1 MEPYRLKI
9 KALET
14 ANAEQDRLKAKGKK
28 IVFTNGCFD
37 LLHPGHA
44 RYLSAAKKLGDHLIV
59 AVNSDRSV
67 KAIKG
72 PQRPI
77 FPEEA
82 RAELVAALSFVDTV
96 IIFDEDDPLRV
107 IECLLPNVLVKGE
120 DWSEAEIVGAD
131 VVKDAGGEV
140 KRIPF
145 STDFSSTDIINKIK
159 KQKE

>member
-9 KALET
+9 RTLET
-14 ANAEQDRLKAKGKK
+14 ANAEQNRLKAKGKK

-37 LLHPGHA
+37 LLHPGHV

-96 IIFDEDDPLRV
+96 VIFDEDNPQRV

-131 VVKDAGGEV
+131 VVRDAGGEV

-145 STDFSSTDIINKIK
+145 STGFSSTDIINKIK

>member
-9 KALET
+9 KKLET
-14 ANAEQDRLKAKGKK
+14 ANAEQNRLKAKGKK

-44 RYLSAAKKLGDHLIV
+44 RYLSAAKELGDHLIV

-72 PQRPI
+72 PQRPV

-96 IIFDEDDPLRV
+96 IIFDEDDPQRV
-107 IECLLPNVLVKGE
+107 IVCLLPNVLVKGE

-145 STDFSSTDIINKIK
+145 STAFSSTDIINKIR